1 MHKNTVKQKL
11 RAGEVVYGTSLEDC
25 LGSEVPLILAK
36 AGLDFFFVDTEHSP
50 ADYNQLQALVR
61 TSHYAGI
68 TPLLRVAQN
77 RPELITRA
85 LDNGAMGVIVPRV
98 ADLAAGREALDVMK
112 FPPEG
117 HRGFGLRSINTDVMT
132 GSASDEIA
140 ASNRET
146 LAVLMIETVKA
157 LDQVEEIVRLPGLDV
172 LFVGPYDLSLALGM
186 IEQFDNPVFLKAI
199 DRVVAAAHAAGIA
212 VGLQTGNMP
221 LLLEARRRGVR
232 FLMYSSDMG
241 MLLSG
246 FQQVL
251 RELKA
256 E

>member
-1 MHKNTVKQKL
+1 MHKNVAKQKL
-11 RAGEVVYGTSLEDC
+11 RAGETLYGTSLEDC

-50 ADYNQLQALVR
+50 ADYAQLQALVR
-61 TSHYAGI
+61 TAHYAGI

-98 ADLAAGREALDVMK
+98 ADLAAAREALDVMK

-117 HRGFGLRSINTDVMT
+117 HRGFGLRSINTDVME
-132 GSASDEIA
+132 GSAADEIA

-157 LDQVEEIVRLPGLDV
+157 LDQVEEIAKLPGLDV
-172 LFVGPYDLSLALGM
+172 LFVGPYDLSLALGV
-186 IEQFDNPVFLKAI
+186 IEQFDNPVFLKAL
-199 DRVVAAAHAAGIA
+199 DRVVAAASAAGIA

-221 LLLEARRRGVR
+221 LFLEARRRGVR
-232 FLMYSSDMG
+232 FLMYSSDTG

-246 FQQVL
+246 FKQVL
-251 RELKA
+251 RALKA
-256 E
+256 D